1 MQGSNKGNWEIT
13 KEIMCIKN
21 KVLKPK
27 YLRVVH
33 NDLTWENKPNANSYN
48 YNEHKCQVLW
58 KLTILHAREFTREHQ
73 VHECGLYSEWLLI
86 LFPHSNIQL

>member
-1 MQGSNKGNWEIT
+1 MQGSNKGNREIT

-33 NDLTWENKPNANSYN
+33 NDLTGENKPNANSYN
-48 YNEHKCQVLW
+48 YNEHKCQVL
-58 KLTILHAREFTREHQ
+58 
-73 VHECGLYSEWLLI
+73 
-86 LFPHSNIQL
+86 